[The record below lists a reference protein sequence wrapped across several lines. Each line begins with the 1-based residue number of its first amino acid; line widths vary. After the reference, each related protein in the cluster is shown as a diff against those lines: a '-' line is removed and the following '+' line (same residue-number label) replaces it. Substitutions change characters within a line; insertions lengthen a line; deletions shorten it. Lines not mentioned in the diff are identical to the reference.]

1 MQSVRRDLNRAQR
14 DADKARA
21 SLKRLGMQMGAL
33 ATVGVGVVAREFHRI
48 SRSANDLDKVSKVVA
63 INVEE
68 LQKLRF
74 AAQQAAGVA
83 STTLDMAMQRFSR
96 RVGEAANGTG
106 ELMGIVKELGISLRD
121 SDGNIKSQTDLLA
134 EFADRITA
142 TSSAQEQLRIAFKLF
157 DSEGARLL
165 PLLNKGS
172 QALRDLMQ
180 QAEDTGG
187 VISETAVRDFVR
199 FNDELEVLRMRVS
212 AISNSI
218 AENLIGPMAD
228 FAEFL
233 NTEEGTAALR
243 ELLEDLGRTAT
254 VVGTI
259 IGLRMVGQLTA
270 ASVALGVATFK
281 AAQASIALAGMAS
294 TATAASG
301 TFRGLGIAIR
311 GMMGP
316 LGILVTA
323 GVLLAPQFMRVKES
337 FDQSQVATESLA
349 DEVARLTGNI
359 KDLQRAELERA
370 MSKVETQA
378 SETQRKLA
386 DVRREIEKIDKA
398 NKQASV
404 SGGFLDPAIIDLRDY
419 EQALTA
425 TSEELAEMLSKL
437 QTALKKLS
445 EGTTDSFG
453 DANDEIDKF
462 RQKIED
468 LAAELSGESAV
479 ALLQYQRA
487 IRSVFAL
494 MDKGLPFEEATQALE
509 LFRQKYEQTIKEL
522 ADKEDGLDLGSI
534 LANAISISDGA
545 SIGESLGNAL
555 RTAGSQGLQQGLQDS
570 LNTALRELKLDDTQ
584 MQVAMVAIGEAIGG
598 SIGAAA
604 GTAIGAT
611 IGAIL
616 TSGSPIGMQIGAQ
629 IGNAIGNLLDPQKDP
644 KFQIGGA
651 FGFAGTGGQAQ
662 GLFETIFGEQLFRF
676 RGIEDAAADQIK
688 TALVNFDNTI
698 ASIIT
703 DETQF
708 GMIAN
713 ALANFGYDSQDEA
726 ASVEELLRQRFDA
739 ILSTFDSFT
748 QGIVRQAYGL
758 EAQVQRL
765 AELQVI
771 QRQAL
776 FVGTM
781 GFATEQE
788 MIAAVADMQRGTE
801 SLIDTFNRFV
811 GTMQMLETIGD
822 LTGVQI
828 RDSHDALVAFGNELL
843 QVFGDDMQKFESS
856 LRKIFDTF
864 FEADEVLEQ
873 SANATREQARRLLSD
888 LGIFVTDEM
897 LTKSGFRQLFE
908 ELSSTLSPQ
917 DLAIL
922 IEAGATISDMI
933 GFEERLAEA
942 RGQAY
947 GVLTA
952 LTAEGEAFAQ
962 AMIATEEAIATG
974 SLNAFQQEMLNI
986 NRQLFRT
993 INAIN
998 SAVGSAITQ
1007 ERAER
1012 ALARA
1017 HEAAAIQAQAAVAR
1031 LEASTIR
1038 LVQEVFGTPLTRIND
1053 QINALENSSNDLGSS
1068 LFNAAQAMADLVAF
1082 ADSLLVG
1089 QLSPLGSR
1097 ERLDIGLEQ
1106 LRAASEAGDVQAV
1119 QALAQ
1124 QVLQIGRERFATG
1137 PEFAALFQE
1146 VQDII
1151 RATEPQEQQVQQVEV
1166 VNSPELEDLYRRR
1179 DAILREQAAADR
1191 RASAF
1196 EIAQAIA
1203 DISAATGRS
1212 FEEVAADLGVPLSDL
1227 ASVLG
1232 MDMGGLGSL
1241 LETLAVDTFSLAQTL
1256 ETYATEIRDAIL
1268 QMTNAILAELR
1279 GREFP
1284 DTGIVPET
1292 PPVILP
1298 GPVIGPP
1305 PPVAPPEP
1313 QPLPAPE
1320 PPPIPVGPPA
1330 PSPFQPDPTPSPQP
1344 DDLIFTSQVA
1354 KNTKDTAVAITRL
1367 TEAVERG
1374 NTRSSRTALA

>member
-1 MQSVRRDLNRAQR
+1 
-14 DADKARA
+14 
-21 SLKRLGMQMGAL
+21 
-33 ATVGVGVVAREFHRI
+33 
-48 SRSANDLDKVSKVVA
+48 
-63 INVEE
+63 
-68 LQKLRF
+68 
-74 AAQQAAGVA
+74 
-83 STTLDMAMQRFSR
+83 
-96 RVGEAANGTG
+96 
-106 ELMGIVKELGISLRD
+106 
-121 SDGNIKSQTDLLA
+121 
-134 EFADRITA
+134 
-142 TSSAQEQLRIAFKLF
+142 
-157 DSEGARLL
+157 
-165 PLLNKGS
+165 
-172 QALRDLMQ
+172 
-180 QAEDTGG
+180 
-187 VISETAVRDFVR
+187 
-199 FNDELEVLRMRVS
+199 
-212 AISNSI
+212 
-218 AENLIGPMAD
+218 
-228 FAEFL
+228 
-233 NTEEGTAALR
+233 
-243 ELLEDLGRTAT
+243 
-254 VVGTI
+254 
-259 IGLRMVGQLTA
+259 
-270 ASVALGVATFK
+270 
-281 AAQASIALAGMAS
+281 
-294 TATAASG
+294 
-301 TFRGLGIAIR
+301 
-311 GMMGP
+311 
-316 LGILVTA
+316 
-323 GVLLAPQFMRVKES
+323 
-337 FDQSQVATESLA
+337 
-349 DEVARLTGNI
+349 
-359 KDLQRAELERA
+359 
-370 MSKVETQA
+370 
-378 SETQRKLA
+378 
-386 DVRREIEKIDKA
+386 
-398 NKQASV
+398 
-404 SGGFLDPAIIDLRDY
+404 
-419 EQALTA
+419 
-425 TSEELAEMLSKL
+425 
-437 QTALKKLS
+437 
-445 EGTTDSFG
+445 
-453 DANDEIDKF
+453 
-462 RQKIED
+462 
-468 LAAELSGESAV
+468 LAAELSGKSAV
-479 ALLQYQRA
+479 ALLQFNRNVASVYQ
-487 IRSVFAL
+487 AL
-494 MDKGLPFEEATQALE
+494 DNGLPFQEAMIAIA
-509 LFRQKYEQTIKEL
+509 LFRQEYEQAVSEIGEG
-522 ADKEDGLDLGSI
+522 AGSQNNLGSI
-534 LANAISISDGA
+534 IANAISISDGR
-545 SIGESLGNAL
+545 SIGQSLGNAL
-555 RTAGSQGLQQGLQDS
+555 KTAGSQGLQEGLQD
-570 LNTALRELKLDDTQ
+570 ALSKALGDLEVDDSQ
-584 MQVAMVAIGEAIGG
+584 MQIAMVAIGEAIGG
-598 SIGAAA
+598 NIGGAI
-604 GTAIGAT
+604 GTAIGGAIGTAIGGPLGGQIGAT
-611 IGAIL
+611 IG
-616 TSGSPIGMQIGAQ
+616 
-629 IGNAIGNLLDPQKDP
+629 NAIGTLLDPKKDP

-998 SAVGSAITQ
+998 SAAGSAITQ

-1313 QPLPAPE
+1313 EPLPAPE

-1354 KNTKDTAVAITRL
+1354 KNTKDTEVAITRL